1 MKLKIPA
8 AFLRRIPKADLHVHL
23 DGSLRLST
31 LIDLAKK
38 HGVELPAYTEKGLRQ
53 KVFKDKYVS
62 LVEYLKGFSYTD
74 AVMQD
79 APSIERISYEL
90 GQDAI
95 AEGVRYMEVR
105 FAPQLHAN
113 GSLTAQEAIRAVA
126 RGLSRAQEEHNTSV
140 AVQNGEKLEFH
151 FGIIACAMRNFNKFM
166 SPYYATLIG
175 TLTQFSKSE
184 VVGIA
189 SLELAKMIVKM
200 VKEEHLP
207 IVGFDLAGEEAG
219 YPAADHVAA
228 YQYVHKHFIRKTVH
242 SGEAYGPES
251 IFQAITECYANRIGH
266 GTHLFSADM
275 IKDRKVT
282 DKQAYVDSL
291 ANYLASERIGVEVC
305 LTSNLQTLPEIKSV
319 KEHPIKEMIKHGLP
333 VTINTDNRLV
343 SNTCVTKEMEL
354 LVRNVPLSPKDLK
367 NLVIAGFKSGFFPGA
382 YTEKRK
388 FVRKV
393 IDRYNALAKEYNIP
407 LY

>member
-8 AFLRRIPKADLHVHL
+8 DFLRRIPKADLHVHL

-38 HGVELPAYTEKGLRQ
+38 YGVELPAYTEKGLRQ
-53 KVFKDKYVS
+53 TVFKDQYAS

-79 APSIERISYEL
+79 ASSIERISYEL

-95 AEGVRYMEVR
+95 AEGVRYLEVR

-113 GSLTAQEAIRAVA
+113 DKRTAQEAVRAVA
-126 RGLSRAQEEHNTSV
+126 RGLQRAQREHNTSASV
-140 AVQNGEKLEFH
+140 KKGKELEFY

-166 SPYYATLIG
+166 SPYYAALIG
-175 TLTQFSKSE
+175 TLTQASKSE
-184 VVGIA
+184 IVGIA
-189 SLELAKMIVKM
+189 SLELAKMVVKM
-200 VKEEHLP
+200 VREENLP

-228 YQYVHKHFIRKTVH
+228 YRYVHKHFIRKTVH

-251 IFQAITECYANRIGH
+251 IFQAITDCYANRIGH

-282 DKQAYVDSL
+282 NKQNYVDAL
-291 ANYLASERIGVEVC
+291 ANYLASERIGIEVC
-305 LTSNLQTLPEIKSV
+305 LTSNLQTLPEMKSV
-319 KEHPIKEMIKHGLP
+319 KHHPIKEMIKRGLP

-343 SNTCVTKEMEL
+343 SNTTVTKEMEL
-354 LVRNVPLSPKDLK
+354 LVKNVDLTPKDLK

-393 IDRYNALAKEYNIP
+393 IDRYNALAKEYAIP
-407 LY
+407 LF

>member
-1 MKLKIPA
+1 MKLKIPVE
-8 AFLRRIPKADLHVHL
+8 FLRRIPKADLHVHL

-31 LIDLAKK
+31 LIDLAKQQ
-38 HGVELPAYTEKGLRQ
+38 HLPLPSYTEKGLR
-53 KVFKDKYVS
+53 KLVFKDKYAS
-62 LVEYLKGFSYTD
+62 LVEYLKGFEYTD

-79 APSIERISYEL
+79 AASIERIAYEL

-113 GSLTAQEAIRAVA
+113 DTLTSADAIRAVV
-126 RGLSRAQEEHNTSV
+126 RGLARAQQAHNASA
-140 AVQNGEKLEFH
+140 AVKKGTELEFH
-151 FGIIACAMRNFNKFM
+151 FGVIACAMRNFNKMM
-166 SPYYATLIG
+166 SSYYATLIG
-175 TLTQFSKSE
+175 TLSQSSKRE

-189 SLELAKMIVKM
+189 SLELAKLIVKLS
-200 VKEEHLP
+200 KEENLP

-251 IFQAITECYANRIGH
+251 IFQAITDCYANRIGH
-266 GTHLFSADM
+266 GTHMFRADM

-282 DKQAYVDSL
+282 DKQGYIDSL
-291 ANYLASERIGVEVC
+291 ANYLASERVGVEVC
-305 LTSNLQTLPEIKSV
+305 LTSNLQTLPEITSIKT
-319 KEHPIKEMIKHGLP
+319 HPIAEMIKRGLP

-343 SNTCVTKEMEL
+343 SNTTVTKEMEL
-354 LVRNVPLSPKDLK
+354 LVKHVNLTPKELK

-382 YTEKRK
+382 YTDKSK

-393 IDRYNALAKEYNIP
+393 IDRYNELARQYNIP
-407 LY
+407 LF

>member
-38 HGVELPAYTEKGLRQ
+38 HGIELPAYTEKGLRQ
-53 KVFKDKYVS
+53 KVFKDKYAS

-126 RGLSRAQEEHNTSV
+126 RGLTRAQEEHNTSA
-140 AVQNGEKLEFH
+140 AVQNGDELEFH

-184 VVGIA
+184 IVGIA

-200 VKEEHLP
+200 VNEEHLP

-228 YQYVHKHFIRKTVH
+228 YRYVHRHFIRKTVH

-319 KEHPIKEMIKHGLP
+319 KNHPIKEMIKHGLP

-354 LVRNVPLSPKDLK
+354 LVKNIPLSPKDLK

-393 IDRYNALAKEYNIP
+393 IDRYNALAKEYGIP

>member
-140 AVQNGEKLEFH
+140 AVQNGEELEFH

-282 DKQAYVDSL
+282 DKKAYVDSL

-319 KEHPIKEMIKHGLP
+319 KEHPVKEMIKHGLP

-343 SNTCVTKEMEL
+343 SNTTVTKEMEL
-354 LVRNVPLSPKDLK
+354 LVKNVNLTPKELK

-393 IDRYNALAKEYNIP
+393 IDRYNALAKEYGIP

>member
-53 KVFKDKYVS
+53 KVFKDKYAS

-126 RGLSRAQEEHNTSV
+126 RGLSRAQEEHNTSAV
-140 AVQNGEKLEFH
+140 VQNGEELEFH

-200 VKEEHLP
+200 VNEEHLP

>member
-1 MKLKIPA
+1 MKLKIPVE
-8 AFLRRIPKADLHVHL
+8 FLRRIPKADLHVHL

-31 LIDLAKK
+31 LIDLAKQQ
-38 HGVELPAYTEKGLRQ
+38 HISLPSYTEKGLR
-53 KVFKDKYVS
+53 KLVFKDKYAS
-62 LVEYLKGFSYTD
+62 LVEYLKGFEYTD

-79 APSIERISYEL
+79 AASIERISYEL

-113 GSLTAQEAIRAVA
+113 DTLTAADAIRAVV
-126 RGLSRAQEEHNTSV
+126 RGLTRAQQEHNTSA
-140 AVQNGEKLEFH
+140 AVKKGTELEFY
-151 FGIIACAMRNFNKFM
+151 FGVIACAMRNFNKMM
-166 SPYYATLIG
+166 SAYYATLIG
-175 TLTQFSKSE
+175 TLSQSAKRE

-189 SLELAKMIVKM
+189 SLELAKLIVKLAQ
-200 VKEEHLP
+200 EEKLP

-251 IFQAITECYANRIGH
+251 IFQAITDCYANRIGH
-266 GTHLFSADM
+266 GTHMFRADM

-282 DKQAYVDSL
+282 DKQGYVDSL
-291 ANYLASERIGVEVC
+291 ANYLASERVGVEVC
-305 LTSNLQTLPEIKSV
+305 LTSNLQTLPEITSIKT
-319 KEHPIKEMIKHGLP
+319 HPIAEMIKRGLP

-343 SNTCVTKEMEL
+343 SNTTVTKEMEL
-354 LVRNVPLSPKDLK
+354 LVKHVNLTPKELK

-382 YTEKRK
+382 YTDKSK

-393 IDRYNALAKEYNIP
+393 IDRYNELARQYNIP
-407 LY
+407 LF

>member
-38 HGVELPAYTEKGLRQ
+38 HGIELPAYTEKGLRQ
-53 KVFKDKYVS
+53 KVFKDKYAS

-126 RGLSRAQEEHNTSV
+126 RGLTRAQEEHNTSA
-140 AVQNGEKLEFH
+140 AVQNGDELEFH

-184 VVGIA
+184 IVGIA

-200 VKEEHLP
+200 VNEEHLP

-228 YQYVHKHFIRKTVH
+228 YRYVHRHFIRKTVH

-319 KEHPIKEMIKHGLP
+319 KDHPIKEMIKHGLP

-354 LVRNVPLSPKDLK
+354 LVKNVPLSPKDLK

-393 IDRYNALAKEYNIP
+393 IDRYNALAKEYGIP

>member
-38 HGVELPAYTEKGLRQ
+38 HGIELPAYTEKGLRQ
-53 KVFKDKYVS
+53 KVFKDKYAS

-95 AEGVRYMEVR
+95 AEGVRYLEVR

-113 GSLTAQEAIRAVA
+113 STLTAQEAIRAVV
-126 RGLSRAQEEHNTSV
+126 RGLERAQAEHNSSRAVQKAEE
-140 AVQNGEKLEFH
+140 LEFH

-200 VKEEHLP
+200 VNEEHLP

-228 YQYVHKHFIRKTVH
+228 YQYVHRHFIRKTVH

-251 IFQAITECYANRIGH
+251 IFQAITECHANRIGH

-275 IKDRKVT
+275 IKDRKVS

-319 KEHPIKEMIKHGLP
+319 KDHPIAEMIKRGLP

-343 SNTCVTKEMEL
+343 SNTTVTKEMEL
-354 LVRNVPLSPKDLK
+354 LVKHVNLSPKELK

-393 IDRYNALAKEYNIP
+393 IDRYNALAKEYGIP

>member
-31 LIDLAKK
+31 LIELAKQQ
-38 HGVELPAYTEKGLRQ
+38 GVKLPDYTEKGLR
-53 KVFKDKYVS
+53 KRVFKDKYAS
-62 LVEYLKGFSYTD
+62 LVEYLKGFEYTD

-79 APSIERISYEL
+79 SASLERIAYEL

-113 GSLTAQEAIRAVA
+113 DTLSAADAVRAVV
-126 RGLSRAQEEHNTSV
+126 RGLERAQREHNTSAPV
-140 AVQNGEKLEFH
+140 KSGKELEFY
-151 FGIIACAMRNFNKFM
+151 FGVIACAMRNFNKMM
-166 SPYYATLIG
+166 SPYYATLIN
-175 TLTQFSKSE
+175 TLTQSSKSE
-184 VVGIA
+184 IVGIA
-189 SLELAKMIVKM
+189 SLELAKLIVKLA
-200 VKEEHLP
+200 KEEHLP

-228 YQYVHKHFIRKTVH
+228 YRYVHKHFIRKTVH

-251 IFQAITECYANRIGH
+251 IFQAITDCYANRIGH

-275 IKDRKVT
+275 IKDRKVA
-282 DKQAYVDSL
+282 DKQGYIDSL

-305 LTSNLQTLPEIKSV
+305 LTSNLLTLPEIKSI
-319 KEHPIKEMIKHGLP
+319 KDHPIREMIKRGLP

-343 SNTCVTKEMEL
+343 SNTTVTKEMEL
-354 LVRNVPLSPKDLK
+354 LVKHVQLSPKELK

-382 YTEKRK
+382 YTDKSK

-393 IDRYNALAKEYNIP
+393 IDRYNTLAREYNIP
-407 LY
+407 LF